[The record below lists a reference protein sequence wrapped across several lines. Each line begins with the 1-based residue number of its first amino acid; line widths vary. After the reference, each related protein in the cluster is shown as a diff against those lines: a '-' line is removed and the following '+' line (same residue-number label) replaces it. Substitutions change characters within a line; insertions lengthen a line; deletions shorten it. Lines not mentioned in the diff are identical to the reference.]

1 LLVGGQPS
9 EGAALISLSISVDDR
24 SNSIIVAGS
33 RNDLDVIQA
42 VISRLEDSEVE
53 SRHSTVVRIK
63 NQAAADVATALQTF
77 INNSLTVYST
87 GGVLSSFQEVQ
98 RNIVVVAEP
107 ISNTLLVSATP
118 RYFADIMS
126 IIEKIDSM
134 PPQVVIQ
141 VLIAEVTLNDNQE
154 FGAEFGLQSPIEFLR
169 GILPGTTVNTT
180 APNFA
185 VPGFN
190 FNVTNSPVPNSSPV
204 NPPTVGFQGLS
215 NLGVGRVSPTSGV
228 GGFVFS
234 ASSDSLSILVRALKA
249 QGRLDVLSRPQVT
262 CLDNQTAAVNIGQDF
277 PIVGNTTITGTG
289 LATTDVLRRNI
300 GVLLRVTPRI
310 TPDGKVL
317 MRVFPEVSSVGQ
329 LVQLST
335 NVFSQAFNVQQVE
348 TTVVGQDGE
357 TVMIGGLIAQR
368 DQKTETKVP
377 YFGDLPYIGA
387 AFRYR
392 TQVRQKTE
400 LLVIL
405 TPHIV
410 RSQEDMDKV
419 LCEEARRMNWI
430 VSDIK
435 KIHASP
441 DLGASPGNESPTPLI
456 LPGNA
461 GMAIDGSFI
470 PGLPP
475 TAPPTSQT
483 PVTPPLP
490 SPSPMPSGP
499 PTNGVVI
506 PPPVTPS
513 GASTTTTGP
522 ALMPADLRGTPDV
535 PPTEQTQG
543 KELRQWVIP
552 RGKSSN

>member
-1 LLVGGQPS
+1 
-9 EGAALISLSISVDDR
+9 
-24 SNSIIVAGS
+24 
-33 RNDLDVIQA
+33 
-42 VISRLEDSEVE
+42 
-53 SRHSTVVRIK
+53 
-63 NQAAADVATALQTF
+63 
-77 INNSLTVYST
+77 
-87 GGVLSSFQEVQ
+87 
-98 RNIVVVAEP
+98 
-107 ISNTLLVSATP
+107 
-118 RYFADIMS
+118 
-126 IIEKIDSM
+126 
-134 PPQVVIQ
+134 
-141 VLIAEVTLNDNQE
+141 
-154 FGAEFGLQSPIEFLR
+154 
-169 GILPGTTVNTT
+169 
-180 APNFA
+180 
-185 VPGFN
+185 
-190 FNVTNSPVPNSSPV
+190 
-204 NPPTVGFQGLS
+204 
-215 NLGVGRVSPTSGV
+215 
-228 GGFVFS
+228 
-234 ASSDSLSILVRALKA
+234 
-249 QGRLDVLSRPQVT
+249 
-262 CLDNQTAAVNIGQDF
+262 
-277 PIVGNTTITGTG
+277 
-289 LATTDVLRRNI
+289 
-300 GVLLRVTPRI
+300 
-310 TPDGKVL
+310 
-317 MRVFPEVSSVGQ
+317 

-400 LLVIL
+400 LMVIL

-419 LCEEARRMNWI
+419 MCEEARRMNWI

-435 KIHASP
+435 KIHATP

-475 TAPPTSQT
+475 PPPTQA

-490 SPSPMPSGP
+490 SSASPMPNGP
-499 PTNGVVI
+499 PINGVVI

-513 GASTTTTGP
+513 GATTTTTGP

-535 PPTEQTQG
+535 PPNEQTQG